1 MVSSTPIP
9 ARAAPPPSTENSI
22 DTVQLP
28 RGCKAKLKEP
38 LPREAVSPNPQK
50 PGLSVI
56 KVIYV
61 VERLNDVFGLNGW
74 HVDNE
79 VVETGRMVVVRA
91 TLSIPRY
98 AIAIEQFGGNDN
110 PDRGDA
116 YKGACTDALSKCASY
131 LGIGMD
137 VYKGLYERREIAALV
152 GRTARGPEHQT
163 PAPRATSTQN
173 GAHSNGASPTG
184 LTSRNM
190 AARFS
195 SMRTVLGA
203 REYSDILGRH
213 GFREVTGIP
222 SLEKAR
228 EVYRVLL
235 DAFRARFGEA
245 KKGFEQ
251 PRVREHLAGAAL
263 EPEGEAESRPGGA
276 GLQSHG
282 GNSQCQTVMTG
293 PERLWPR
300 SRMPTELARDAHAVS
315 NRREPGAVGRISRRG
330 RSDPGDRRGT
340 DRISGGS
347 GRETR
352 PGGGVHPF
360 LRSDGR
366 TGEGGSEAPPGPA
379 EAL

>member
-1 MVSSTPIP
+1 MQPVNGVEHAHSSAT
-9 ARAAPPPSTENSI
+9 APPPVTENSAE
-22 DTVQLP
+22 TLQLP
-28 RGCKAKLKEP
+28 DGVKAKLKEP

-61 VERLNDVFGLNGW
+61 VERLNEVFGLNGW

-91 TLSIPRY
+91 TLAIPRY

-137 VYKGLYERREIAALV
+137 VYKGLYENPGA
-152 GRTARGPEHQT
+152 GRQ
-163 PAPRATSTQN
+163 
-173 GAHSNGASPTG
+173 NGASPATRTPAPKETSAQNGARSSGAAPTG
-184 LTSRNM
+184 LTGRNM

-203 REYSDILGRH
+203 REYGDILGRH
-213 GFREVTGIP
+213 GYREVTGIP

-235 DAFRARFGEA
+235 DAFRGRFGET
-245 KKGFEQ
+245 KK
-251 PRVREHLAGAAL
+251 AL
-263 EPEGEAESRPGGA
+263 
-276 GLQSHG
+276 
-282 GNSQCQTVMTG
+282 
-293 PERLWPR
+293 
-300 SRMPTELARDAHAVS
+300 
-315 NRREPGAVGRISRRG
+315 
-330 RSDPGDRRGT
+330 
-340 DRISGGS
+340 
-347 GRETR
+347 
-352 PGGGVHPF
+352 
-360 LRSDGR
+360 
-366 TGEGGSEAPPGPA
+366 GGSEYAKILRELRLHPKARLNPDQA
-379 EAL
+379 VRVFNRMEETLNVRQ

>member
-1 MVSSTPIP
+1 MQTVNGVEHAPSC
-9 ARAAPPPSTENSI
+9 AAAPPPVTESLA
-22 DTVQLP
+22 DGVQLP
-28 RGCKAKLKEP
+28 EDVKAKLKEP

-61 VERLNDVFGLNGW
+61 VERLNEVFGLNGW

-91 TLSIPRY
+91 TLSIQRY

-137 VYKGLYERREIAALV
+137 VYKGLYEQPGAGPQNGASSAA
-152 GRTARGPEHQT
+152 R
-163 PAPRATSTQN
+163 PAPTAQSTQN
-173 GAHSNGASPTG
+173 GAQISGAPPTG
-184 LTSRNM
+184 LTSRNL

-203 REYSDILGRH
+203 REYSEILGRH

-228 EVYRVLL
+228 DVYRVLL
-235 DAFRARFGEA
+235 DAFRTRFGETRKALGSSEYTKILWELRLHPKA
-245 KKGFEQ
+245 KLNPDQ
-251 PRVREHLAGAAL
+251 AVRVFNHMEETL
-263 EPEGEAESRPGGA
+263 
-276 GLQSHG
+276 
-282 GNSQCQTVMTG
+282 N
-293 PERLWPR
+293 
-300 SRMPTELARDAHAVS
+300 ARQ
-315 NRREPGAVGRISRRG
+315 
-330 RSDPGDRRGT
+330 
-340 DRISGGS
+340 
-347 GRETR
+347 
-352 PGGGVHPF
+352 
-360 LRSDGR
+360 
-366 TGEGGSEAPPGPA
+366 
-379 EAL
+379 

>member
-1 MVSSTPIP
+1 MQPVNGVEHADSSAPV
-9 ARAAPPPSTENSI
+9 PPPSTENFT
-22 DTVQLP
+22 DTGQLP
-28 RGCKAKLKEP
+28 EDVKAKLKEP

-91 TLSIPRY
+91 TLSVPRY

-137 VYKGLYERREIAALV
+137 VYKGLYEQGPRDCSAGGLN
-152 GRTARGPEHQT
+152 GARPGTPK
-163 PAPRATSTQN
+163 PAPRATSPQN
-173 GAHSNGASPTG
+173 GAQSSGASPTG

-190 AARFS
+190 AGRFS
-195 SMRTVLGA
+195 GMRTVLGA
-203 REYSDILGRH
+203 REYGDILGRY
-213 GFREVTGIP
+213 GYREVTGIP

-245 KKGFEQ
+245 KRALSSGEYANILRELRLNPKAKLNPDQ
-251 PRVREHLAGAAL
+251 AVRVFNNM
-263 EPEGEAESRPGGA
+263 EAT
-276 GLQSHG
+276 L
-282 GNSQCQTVMTG
+282 N
-293 PERLWPR
+293 
-300 SRMPTELARDAHAVS
+300 ARQ
-315 NRREPGAVGRISRRG
+315 
-330 RSDPGDRRGT
+330 
-340 DRISGGS
+340 
-347 GRETR
+347 
-352 PGGGVHPF
+352 
-360 LRSDGR
+360 
-366 TGEGGSEAPPGPA
+366 
-379 EAL
+379 